1 VETAPNYFLRTARL
15 GFRPWSAG
23 DFELAMALWGD
34 IQVTRFIGG
43 PFSEKEVQ
51 ERLAREFVF
60 MKEHGVQYWP
70 VFLLGDGDFTGCC
83 GLRPYRLEDG
93 IYELGFHFRP
103 MHWGKGF
110 AGEASRAVIG
120 HAFKSLRARG
130 LFAGHYPENHAS
142 SKVLEKLGF
151 RFTHEESYPP
161 TGRMHRCYM
170 LELPA

>member
-1 VETAPNYFLRTARL
+1 MAPNYFLRTARL

-51 ERLAREFVF
+51 ERLARELVF

-103 MHWGKGF
+103 MYWGKGF
-110 AGEASRAVIG
+110 AVEASRAVIG
-120 HAFKSLRARG
+120 HASESLGGRG
-130 LFAGHYPENHAS
+130 LFAGHYPENYAS

-151 RFTHEESYPP
+151 RFTHEELYPP
-161 TGRMHRCYM
+161 TGRIDRCYT